1 MATEVI
7 LNLPDNVYHQ
17 AARLAQLMNQ
27 DVSRVLAETIEN
39 ALSPLGSSALDLT
52 PIGELSDREVLQA
65 TELRMDEM
73 QGKRLGKLLD
83 RQQAGKLSEAE
94 RSELAALMQVY
105 YECLIRKA
113 QALGEAV
120 RRGLRET
127 PES

>member
-27 DVSRVLAETIEN
+27 DISRVLAETIEN
-39 ALSPLGSSALDLT
+39 ALSPLGSSALDLA
-52 PIGELSDREVLQA
+52 PIEELSDREVLQA
-65 TELRMDEM
+65 AELRMDEA
-73 QGKRLGKLLD
+73 QGRRLGKLLD

-120 RRGLRET
+120 RRGLRKP